1 MNAGV
6 VVVCALIGLGG
17 HVLLGQAAR
26 PGSDRGRA
34 ADLAAIEKLHQQ
46 EIAATLSRDPVAL
59 TDLWTDDAVRLSPGQ
74 PVEVG
79 KPAIRESSERWSAR
93 QGVQILSHVPDI
105 RDLTVLD
112 GWAVEWGYVTRSFVE
127 SPGGEAKQIRDT
139 VLAVLKKLPDGSW
152 KYFRRMGDT
161 TIASAGPVLRGP
173 AASRRNDSGRAE
185 DLAGIE
191 KARQQDIA
199 ATVSR
204 DPDAL
209 TDLWTDDAVRLAAG
223 QPAEVGKQAIRARN
237 ERRRPGLEVLSYGSE
252 PKDVT
257 VIDDGWAVEWRTFA
271 ASIVDSPGG
280 EAKQIRGTVL
290 LVLKRL
296 PDGSWKAFRGMGM

>member
-139 VLAVLKKLPDGSW
+139 VLAVLKKLPDGRW

-161 TIASAGPVLRGP
+161 TIASAGPVLPGP
-173 AASRRNDSGRAE
+173 AVSRRNDSGRAE